1 MKSILDKNTGQFLY
15 ASIVE
20 VDLQE
25 NQIAVDELLNEN
37 FVNPYFNFETRTF
50 YEFATQEEVVE
61 ANKPIVPQEVQLWRI
76 RTILKLM
83 NLEEVVANALEQLE
97 EPTKTGALYIW
108 NYGTTVERGSSTIQF
123 LQYALQMTDE
133 QVDEIFIQA
142 QNISI

>member
-1 MKSILDKNTGQFLY
+1 MQTILDKNTGQFLY

-20 VDLQE
+20 IELQE
-25 NQIAVDELLNEN
+25 NEIAVDELLTET

-50 YEFATQEEVVE
+50 YEFASNEEVIE
-61 ANKPIVPQEVQLWRI
+61 ANKPEVPQEVQLWRV
-76 RTILKLM
+76 RTVLKLM
-83 NLEEVVANALEQLE
+83 DLETTIASALEQLE

-108 NYGTTVERGSSTIQF
+108 NYGTTVERGSATIQF

-142 QNISI
+142 QNIEI